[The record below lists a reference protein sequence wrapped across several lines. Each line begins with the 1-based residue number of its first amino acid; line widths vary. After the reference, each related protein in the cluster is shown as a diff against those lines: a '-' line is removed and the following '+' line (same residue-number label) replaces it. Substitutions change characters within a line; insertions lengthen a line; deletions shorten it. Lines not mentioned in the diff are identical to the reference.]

1 MTAPGQMVK
10 PPKVTPP
17 RVLSADHNTIELLVG
32 DQVLG
37 LLTQPA
43 FQQAWESLYRCC
55 PWATVFQS
63 PAFVTTW
70 YQSYQAH
77 YLPLVLR
84 GMSAGRLTGL
94 LTLARKDNGLIVG
107 AGDSQA
113 EYQVWL
119 APDTPN
125 DAFLGPALD
134 LLRRHFPGQEIRLKY
149 LPALAPREWITGHKT
164 WNRRC
169 LLRPYPQPLLTLR
182 EEQLSQ
188 ELRKKNRREK
198 LSRLRRLGKLSL
210 ERVSD
215 GQAFAAIF
223 DELATQYDF
232 RKGAM
237 FNKLFFRDDPQR
249 KPFLLALFEQGL
261 LHVTVLKLNEE
272 IIAANVGAA
281 GRSWVHLQGLNTHA
295 PQYARYSPGILH
307 FLLLGKL
314 LAEEG
319 YTVFDLTPGADA
331 YKQSLATDY
340 VTAYELR
347 IGNAY
352 RKLASQ
358 IKYKLVKCI
367 KSSASRLGLKPQR
380 IKKLKKDISV
390 IKERIKDPGQEGLVP
405 FIKGLISQVRLRKT
419 NLLFRICPE
428 VVRNH
433 SDPAVTIKQGSL
445 PDLLQFHQEGSKLG
459 RWDFLADA
467 MRRLESGERAYT
479 WSEEGKLLGCAWL
492 RGWEPTPLKDPQN
505 KERNQIWPVIQGISY
520 HPKGGDSR
528 TAFLAGVAREVMKKE
543 KVEKV
548 YALVEKGDAVIGQSL
563 KAMGAR
569 EDSVIRNP
577 L

>member
-1 MTAPGQMVK
+1 M
-10 PPKVTPP
+10 PPK
-17 RVLSADHNTIELLVG
+17 VLSADHNTIELLVG

-43 FQQAWESLYRCC
+43 FQQAWEALYRCC

-134 LLRRHFPGQEIRLKY
+134 LLRRHFPGHEIRLKY

-367 KSSASRLGLKPQR
+367 KSSASRLGLQPDTGKN
-380 IKKLKKDISV
+380 LKRKARLF
-390 IKERIKDPGQEGLVP
+390 KEKMHHMKARVLFDWIRGLPARARQETKYQIFCLGPGP
-405 FIKGLISQVRLRKT
+405 FPVLDG
-419 NLLFRICPE
+419 P
-428 VVRNH
+428 
-433 SDPAVTIKQGSL
+433 SL
-445 PDLLQFHQEGSKLG
+445 PLSRGSMSDLLQFDQLG
-459 RWDFLADA
+459 AGTSRWEFLGEA
-467 MRRLESGERAYT
+467 MARLEAGGRPYT
-479 WSEEGKLLGCAWL
+479 WSESGRLLACAWL
-492 RGWEPTPLKDPQN
+492 RSPASAAGDDSPCDLLPAGAAVLQDFYCHPAG
-505 KERNQIWPVIQGISY
+505 RDRWP
-520 HPKGGDSR
+520 
-528 TAFLAGVAREVMKKE
+528 AFLRAAARAAAAEGGQSW
-543 KVEKV
+543 V
-548 YALVEKGDAVIGQSL
+548 YAVVRAADATLCRSL
-563 KAMGAR
+563 LTSGFRAAGPSGLPWK
-569 EDSVIRNP
+569 IQP
-577 L
+577 